1 MTSALGFRIEGFE
14 IQDFESRMVRAAG
27 LGHRNDFTVAL
38 YIFGSKLSTTV
49 TITLFKSLMALD
61 PTTPLP

>member
-1 MTSALGFRIEGFE
+1 
-14 IQDFESRMVRAAG
+14 MVRAAG
-27 LGHRNDFTVAL
+27 LGHRNDFMVAL